1 MMKKT
6 YIQPQMSVNEFEL
19 EGLIAA
25 SLPTVSNPSTE
36 DDRVNTDNE
45 GEQLTN
51 KYNSPWSSTNW
62 GE

>member
-1 MMKKT
+1 MKKT
-6 YIQPQMSVNEFEL
+6 YIAPEISVSEFKL

-25 SLPTVSNPSTE
+25 SLKIVNDSNITVDTSN
-36 DDRVNTDNE
+36 
-45 GEQLTN
+45 GEQLSN